1 MASKTISLREDAYE
15 RLAAQK
21 REGESFTEVVLR
33 MTAEE
38 PRDFSNLVGAD
49 VDVSW
54 DAIESA
60 RERSGADE
68 RRKALLRER
77 MRDGSSNP
85 NRLK

>member
-1 MASKTISLREDAYE
+1 MDTQMASKTISLREDAYE

-33 MTAEE
+33 MTAED

-54 DAIESA
+54 DTIESA
-60 RERSGADE
+60 RERSEADE
-68 RRKALLRER
+68 HREELLKER
-77 MRDGSSNP
+77 VRSGE
-85 NRLK
+85 

>member
-1 MASKTISLREDAYE
+1 MTSKTISLREDAYE

-33 MTAEE
+33 MTAED
-38 PRDFSNLVGAD
+38 PQDFSNLIGAD

-60 RERSGADE
+60 RKRSEADE
-68 RRKALLRER
+68 RREKRLRER
-77 MRDGSSNP
+77 VRSGE
-85 NRLK
+85 

>member
-1 MASKTISLREDAYE
+1 MDTQMASKTISLREDAYE

-33 MTAEE
+33 MTTED
-38 PRDFSNLVGAD
+38 PRDFSNLIGAD

-60 RERSGADE
+60 RERSEADE
-68 RRKALLRER
+68 RREELLKER
-77 MRDGSSNP
+77 VRSGE
-85 NRLK
+85 

>member
-1 MASKTISLREDAYE
+1 MTTKTISLREDAYE

-33 MTAEE
+33 MTAED
-38 PRDFSNLVGAD
+38 PRDFSSLVGAD

-54 DAIESA
+54 KNIKSA
-60 RERSGADE
+60 RERSGTDE
-68 RRKALLRER
+68 RREALLRDL
-77 MRDGSSNP
+77 MRDDTSNP